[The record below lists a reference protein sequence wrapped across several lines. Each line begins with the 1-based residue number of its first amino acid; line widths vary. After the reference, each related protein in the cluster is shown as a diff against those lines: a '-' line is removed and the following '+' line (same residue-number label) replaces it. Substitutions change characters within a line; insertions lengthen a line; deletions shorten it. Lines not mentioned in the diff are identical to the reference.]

1 MTIPQANNQPA
12 VPCYAQESPE
22 SLGVRKGF
30 VCL

>member
-1 MTIPQANNQPA
+1 MTIPQANNQPT

-22 SLGVRKGF
+22 SLGVRQGC